1 MSDEKQEANDVS
13 VDALSAR
20 TVASITDIPAKDWNA
35 LAAPSPCTANPFVS
49 HEFLYALEASGSA
62 IAETGWAPVHI
73 LIERHGEIAAAA
85 PAYLKSHSYGEYV
98 FDHHWAD
105 AFERVGGRYY
115 PKVLCASPFT
125 PVSGPRLL
133 TRDKSL
139 KPVLADTF
147 LSLMR
152 AAGSNTTH
160 LNFLNDTDA
169 AILEEQGFL
178 LRRGIQYHWFN
189 RGYSSF
195 DEFLSALASR
205 KRKAIRRERRDAV
218 EGVTIHKLTG
228 AEITEDALDA
238 FWGFYQDT
246 GARKW
251 GRPYLTRS
259 FFSFAADL
267 MRDRMLLVIAK
278 SEGRSIAGALNFI
291 GGDALY
297 GRYWGCLE
305 DRPFLHFELCY
316 YQAIDFAIENGL
328 ARVEA
333 GAQGEHKIARGYEPV
348 LTTSAHWI
356 ENLQLRKAVAR
367 AILAESG
374 HVRAEAGALAEY
386 VPYRKGE

>member
-1 MSDEKQEANDVS
+1 MSDEKQDAIDVS
-13 VDALSAR
+13 VGALSAR
-20 TVASITDIPAKDWNA
+20 TIASITEIPAEDWNA
-35 LAAPSPCTANPFVS
+35 LAAPSPETANPFVS
-49 HEFLYALEASGSA
+49 HEFLHALEASGSA
-62 IAETGWAPVHI
+62 TSETGWAPAHI
-73 LIERHGEIAAAA
+73 LIERRGELAAAA

-98 FDHHWAD
+98 FDHHWAE

-133 TRDKSL
+133 THDKSL
-139 KPVLADTF
+139 KPVLADAF

-160 LNFLNDTDA
+160 LNFLNEIDA
-169 AILEEQGFL
+169 AILEQQGFL
-178 LRRGIQYHWFN
+178 LRRGTQYHWFN

-205 KRKAIRRERRDAV
+205 KRKAIRRERRDAI
-218 EGVTIHKLTG
+218 EGVSIHKLTG
-228 AEITEDALDA
+228 DGITEDALDA
-238 FWGFYQDT
+238 FWDFYQDT

-259 FFSFAADL
+259 FFSLVAGL

-316 YQAIDFAIENGL
+316 YQAIEFAIENGL
-328 ARVEA
+328 SRVEA

-374 HVRAEAGALAEY
+374 HVRAEAGTLAEY

>member
-1 MSDEKQEANDVS
+1 MSDEKQDAIDVS
-13 VDALSAR
+13 VGALSAR
-20 TVASITDIPAKDWNA
+20 TIASITEIPAEDWNA
-35 LAAPSPCTANPFVS
+35 LAAPSPETANPFVS
-49 HEFLYALEASGSA
+49 HEFLHALEASGSA
-62 IAETGWAPVHI
+62 TSETGWAPAHI
-73 LIERHGEIAAAA
+73 LIERRGELAAAA

-98 FDHHWAD
+98 FDHHWAE

-133 TRDKSL
+133 THDKSL
-139 KPVLADTF
+139 KPVLADAF

-160 LNFLNDTDA
+160 LNFLNEIDA
-169 AILEEQGFL
+169 AILEQQGFL
-178 LRRGIQYHWFN
+178 LRRGTQYHWFN

-205 KRKAIRRERRDAV
+205 KRKAIRRERRDAI
-218 EGVTIHKLTG
+218 EGVSIHKLTG
-228 AEITEDALDA
+228 DGITEDALDA
-238 FWGFYQDT
+238 FWDFYQDT

-259 FFSFAADL
+259 FFSLVAGL

-278 SEGRSIAGALNFI
+278 LEGRPIAGALNFI

-316 YQAIDFAIENGL
+316 YQAIEFAIENGL
-328 ARVEA
+328 SRVEA